1 MMIYFYQFYYLNFCI
16 CIFQR
21 LWKLFMTYYFLEG
34 THISKWTSLLY
45 GMIRKQSTDPVF
57 DPVSVRLSDAVH
69 RNMNQKYVVF
79 FLKKTL
85 IFNGLWMFISYA
97 VFTF

>member
-1 MMIYFYQFYYLNFCI
+1 
-16 CIFQR
+16 
-21 LWKLFMTYYFLEG
+21 
-34 THISKWTSLLY
+34 
-45 GMIRKQSTDPVF
+45 MIRKQSTDPVF